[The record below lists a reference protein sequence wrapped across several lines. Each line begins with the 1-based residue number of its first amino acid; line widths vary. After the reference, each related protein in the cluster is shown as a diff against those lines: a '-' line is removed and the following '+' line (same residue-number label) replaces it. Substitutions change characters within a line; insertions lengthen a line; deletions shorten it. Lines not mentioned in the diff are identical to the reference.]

1 MGRMKFI
8 ISTLFVV
15 VSIFNSSCLSVN
27 DEVNDERN
35 CRLIVTT
42 DLGGTDPDDI
52 QSMIHLL
59 LCSNMVDIEG
69 LISSNAWVDGPDNS
83 RKIMEIVDSFG
94 VVLPNL
100 KVHMDGF
107 PDVDYLK
114 SIVKRGQDKANMD
127 GVGDNKDSPGSELI
141 YASVMKEDPRPIW
154 LVAWGGMNT
163 IAQAIWKAKK
173 NLNNEELK
181 TFISKIRIYDILGQD
196 DAGAWIAK
204 NFPNLFYIR
213 NKKVYGWAPDDEWVK
228 NNIQNI
234 GPLGKCY
241 PNRIWATEGDSPSF
255 LYVLSNGLNL
265 PDSISYGGWGGR
277 FSKEKHINIRGM
289 SFVSEVGK
297 DEGQYDPYYMYGS
310 EKEGIAAINKWRQH
324 ILNDFAVRM
333 LWTTT
338 SVYEDV
344 NHYPVV
350 KVNGSG
356 SKKCMFID
364 TEAGSDLEFDAGES
378 YDPDYD
384 QINYRWFVYRE
395 PSTYKGMINLEKKS
409 NGVCRFNVP
418 LDAKGKNI
426 HLILEITDDGSPQ
439 LTSYKR
445 FVLNVK

>member
-154 LVAWGGMNT
+154 LVAWGG
-163 IAQAIWKAKK
+163 
-173 NLNNEELK
+173 
-181 TFISKIRIYDILGQD
+181 
-196 DAGAWIAK
+196 
-204 NFPNLFYIR
+204 
-213 NKKVYGWAPDDEWVK
+213 
-228 NNIQNI
+228 
-234 GPLGKCY
+234 
-241 PNRIWATEGDSPSF
+241 
-255 LYVLSNGLNL
+255 
-265 PDSISYGGWGGR
+265 
-277 FSKEKHINIRGM
+277 
-289 SFVSEVGK
+289 
-297 DEGQYDPYYMYGS
+297 
-310 EKEGIAAINKWRQH
+310 
-324 ILNDFAVRM
+324 
-333 LWTTT
+333 
-338 SVYEDV
+338 
-344 NHYPVV
+344 
-350 KVNGSG
+350 
-356 SKKCMFID
+356 
-364 TEAGSDLEFDAGES
+364 
-378 YDPDYD
+378 
-384 QINYRWFVYRE
+384 
-395 PSTYKGMINLEKKS
+395 
-409 NGVCRFNVP
+409 
-418 LDAKGKNI
+418 
-426 HLILEITDDGSPQ
+426 
-439 LTSYKR
+439 
-445 FVLNVK
+445 